1 MNIIKILLSIGLWFT
16 VIEKRYTYLK
26 LRDEV
31 EQNEDTTRGKTQT
44 VRNSFLK
51 VLAMAVIYI

>member
-31 EQNEDTTRGKTQT
+31 EQNEDTTRGKTQG
-44 VRNSFLK
+44 SSK
-51 VLAMAVIYI
+51 